1 MIQFGNGGSSP
12 PPPPG
17 SANVEILSASFDGSV
32 STSYNLGTLAAGD
45 LVTVTQ
51 IRQDTEGG
59 ADSALQ
65 VTAGAEVLLDVPIG
79 LLPGNAQIA
88 GAWLYQATG
97 GENITLT
104 ITAGT
109 TPPAGLIAVTVKR
122 A

>member
-1 MIQFGNGGSSP
+1 MIQLGGPGGSP

-17 SANVEILSASFDGSV
+17 SANVEILDTDFDASII
-32 STSYNLGTLAAGD
+32 TSYNLGTLNAGD
-45 LVTVTQ
+45 LVTLTQ
-51 IRQDTEGG
+51 IRQDTEGS

-65 VTAGAEVLLDVPIG
+65 VTAGAEVLLDVPAG
-79 LLPGNAQIA
+79 LLPGANQITA
-88 GAWLYQATG
+88 PWLYQATG

-109 TPPAGLIAVTVKR
+109 TPPAGVIAVTVKR